1 MRAIRRWL
9 PLSGRTVART
19 AAAVIVLA
27 IAVTGC
33 GVGARPQSAAGSQ
46 AASSVKAV
54 SLTRLAGRLRC
65 HAAVTRRYPTDDSWV
80 GIRVRT
86 VRHARIRVVAHYR
99 TVSHMKRARASARG
113 RRTVWYWTSGATLDY
128 RVQVTDRV
136 SKKGHKGWCSIW
148 FTPRAGPVGPSP
160 SPTAPSTPS
169 PSPSA
174 KPTHTSPPTSGAWC
188 TATATVYDAS
198 RDWNDVY
205 VNSNQPDTSV
215 TASADGYSHTWVT
228 DSSGYADVYL
238 DGPPPGVL
246 ITVTVG
252 GATCTTS
259 D

>member
-9 PLSGRTVART
+9 PLSGRTVTRT

-27 IAVTGC
+27 ITVSAC
-33 GVGARPQSAAGSQ
+33 GVGARPQAAAGSQ

-54 SLTRLAGRLRC
+54 SLIRSTSRLRC
-65 HAAVTRRYPTDDSWV
+65 HAAATRRYPTDDSWV

-99 TVSHMKRARASARG
+99 TVSHMKRARASAQG
-113 RRTVWYWTSGATLDY
+113 RRTVWYWTSGATLGY
-128 RVQVTDRV
+128 RVQVTVRV
-136 SKKGHKGWCSIW
+136 SRKGRKGWCSIW
-148 FTPRAGPVGPSP
+148 FTPRAGSGGPSP
-160 SPTAPSTPS
+160 SPTATSTPS
-169 PSPSA
+169 PSPSP
-174 KPTHTSPPTSGAWC
+174 KPTHTSPPPSGAWC
-188 TATATVYDAS
+188 TATASVYDAS